1 MRKRAELR
9 IKKLNEMLNKNN
21 IKNKE
26 SFANYCDEDWINFFS
41 KDQQSA
47 NDDKSFNFMQM
58 KFIPPQKLLLREKV
72 WLTNE
77 YSLNSLKQNIPHENN
92 INLDEYESL
101 KDLERNDLQVINYNK
116 FINPGLTQFDIN
128 LGEKKIRPSCES
140 ENLIRKERGDTEFDP
155 LKHKELFE
163 LSDKFMEHIY
173 TEPNDLI
180 FENPMLKNYKPI
192 TNFN

>member
-9 IKKLNEMLNKNN
+9 IKNLNEMLNKNN

-58 KFIPPQKLLLREKV
+58 KFIPPQKLLYREKV

-92 INLDEYESL
+92 INNDSDEDEEEEEDDKIKNEEINKYFPYKPYPQQIKLMSFLTKALLSTKDIENTEKNFPKIILIESPTGTGKTMMVL
-101 KDLERNDLQVINYNK
+101 SSLLEY
-116 FINPGLTQFDIN
+116 LTQ
-128 LGEKKIRPSCES
+128 
-140 ENLIRKERGDTEFDP
+140 RK
-155 LKHKELFE
+155 
-163 LSDKFMEHIY
+163 
-173 TEPNDLI
+173 NA
-180 FENPMLKNYKPI
+180 
-192 TNFN
+192 